1 MALEI
6 DTSPDNINQNQMT
19 SNRINNHII
28 VDQNEQL
35 NFAAENYNTWLP
47 ALKNG
52 EPILKNIKLSLHAL
66 FE

>member
-6 DTSPDNINQNQMT
+6 DTSSDNINQNQMT

-28 VDQNEQL
+28 VDQTEQL
-35 NFAAENYNTWLP
+35 IFAAESYTWLP
-47 ALKNG
+47 VLKNG